1 LRGGY
6 GDPPRETAAFKARL
20 LHFEP
25 DLLRVCDLER
35 PGVDF
40 DLDAILALEPFR
52 YSPRVP
58 A

>member
-1 LRGGY
+1 LCAAGQ
-6 GDPPRETAAFKARL
+6 ETRRANPLKARL
-20 LHFEP
+20 LHLKPHF
-25 DLLRVCDLER
+25 LRLCNLER
-35 PGVDF
+35 PGVNL